1 MMEIIKKWVI
11 NYYLWL
17 MLGCSIL
24 AIGFACISGYQ
35 VYQLLTLDTPTVSK
49 KAFRIVPKLQEEI
62 LSDTITVT
70 VSPGDTV
77 EIISQKLEQ
86 CGVISRDDFFSYL
99 RQCRMNLE
107 GLVFEG
113 EYSIPIPS
121 TPKEILSILLKPYED
136 WSETEA
142 NRFITLGRTSK
153 EIITIA
159 SMIEKEAAEDSERP
173 VIAGVIYNRLKKNM
187 KLQIDATVIYALGTH
202 KSRLTYEDLKID
214 SPYNTY
220 IIEGLPPGPI
230 CTPREA
236 SIEAA
241 LNPDMH
247 SYFYY
252 VLSAYGSKKH
262 LFAET
267 YEEHLNNVAKYKTT
281 LN

>member
-1 MMEIIKKWVI
+1 MDIIKKWVI

-24 AIGFACISGYQ
+24 AIGFAGVSIYQ
-35 VYQLLTLDTPTVSK
+35 AYQLLTLDVPAISQK
-49 KAFRIVPKLQEEI
+49 SFRIIPKPQEQAI
-62 LSDTITVT
+62 VDTITVN

-77 EIISQKLEQ
+77 EMISQKLEQ
-86 CGVISRDDFFSYL
+86 CGVISREDLFAYL
-99 RQCRMNLE
+99 KQSQVNLE
-107 GLVFEG
+107 GVVFEG
-113 EYSIPIPS
+113 EYSIPVPAA
-121 TPKEILSILLKPYED
+121 PEEIYAILTKPYEA
-136 WSETEA
+136 WIQNEA
-142 NRFITLGRTSK
+142 NRFISLGRTPI

-173 VIAGVIYNRLKKNM
+173 IIAGVIYNRLKKNM
-187 KLQIDATVIYALGTH
+187 KLQIDATVIYALGEH
-202 KSRLTYEDLKID
+202 KSRLTYEDLKIN

-220 IIEGLPPGPI
+220 IIEGLPPSPI
-230 CTPREA
+230 CTPRKA

-252 VLSAYGSKKH
+252 VLSAYGSTKH

-267 YEEHLNNVAKYKTT
+267 YDEHLNNVAKYKTT